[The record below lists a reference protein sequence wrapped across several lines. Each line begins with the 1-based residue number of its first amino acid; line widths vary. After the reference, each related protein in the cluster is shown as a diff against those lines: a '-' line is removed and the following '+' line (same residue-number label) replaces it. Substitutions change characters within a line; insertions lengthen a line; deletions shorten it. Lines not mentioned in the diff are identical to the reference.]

1 MARLRLI
8 RSGCLVASLFA
19 IACRSG
25 RGDQR
30 AGDEIT
36 AVGPVRI
43 VPHTPQ
49 LATLRPCAALPSA
62 PATWVTVPVTAVP
75 GTIRLPRRLADNPAP
90 VPTSAEQ
97 SWADSATGDITLQR
111 DDDAGLSSGFMI
123 TSDWKPGTTVV
134 DEGSCAQ
141 SFDGHLSPLRRTFW
155 VFASHPADTTFVAT
169 TDIPLGGNRQLG
181 AGVIASTRARR
192 DSLLSALAS
201 IRLTAP

>member
-8 RSGCLVASLFA
+8 RSGCLVAALFA

-25 RGDQR
+25 RGDHR

-36 AVGPVRI
+36 AVGAGRI
-43 VPHTPQ
+43 VPRTPQ
-49 LATLRPCAALPSA
+49 LPTPRPCAPLPSA

-75 GTIRLPRRLADNPAP
+75 GTIRLPQRLADSPAP

-97 SWADSATGDITLQR
+97 SWADSAIGDIALQR
-111 DDDAGLSSGFMI
+111 DDDAGLSTGFSI
-123 TSDWKPGTTVV
+123 TPDWRPGTTVV

-155 VFASHPADTTFVAT
+155 VIADHPADTTFVAT
-169 TDIPLGGNRQLG
+169 TDIPLGGNLQLG
-181 AGVIASTRARR
+181 AGVVASTRARR
-192 DSLLSALAS
+192 DLLLSALAS
-201 IRLTAP
+201 MRLTAP